1 MPKQPLIRR
10 MSIDDLDRVMAIEEA
25 SFASPWSRASFENE
39 LRKEYGV
46 PLVVEIKG
54 HVVGYLIQ
62 WLVVDEI
69 HIANIAVHPQ
79 WRRQG
84 FAEMMIEHCLSSA
97 DGFHWAGLEV
107 RDGNDAARRLYEKF
121 GFREAGVRENYY
133 KKENADAIVMIK
145 ELDS

>member
-97 DGFHWAGLEV
+97 DG
-107 RDGNDAARRLYEKF
+107 
-121 GFREAGVRENYY
+121 
-133 KKENADAIVMIK
+133 
-145 ELDS
+145 